1 MRGIKLETCSSKAS
15 TLGGLMLL
23 FVLVPVSAEERFV
36 CKLGDSERIIEVV
49 QVSPPAGLPCEVQ
62 YTKPSGTE
70 TLWRSQ
76 YQAGFCEARA
86 REFAEKQAGWGWQCA
101 RASGP
106 DEDSSGPDPQD

>member
-1 MRGIKLETCSSKAS
+1 MSGFKSEPYSSKAS
-15 TLGGLMLL
+15 VLGGLMLL
-23 FVLVPVSAEERFV
+23 FALGPASAQERFV
-36 CKLGDSERIIEVV
+36 CKLGNSERIIEVV

-86 REFAEKQAGWGWQCA
+86 REFAEKQAGWGWECA
-101 RASGP
+101 RASDP
-106 DEDSSGPDPQD
+106 QEDSSGPDTQG